1 MLQIF
6 GGTLL
11 GRQVEQQV
19 LLAVV
24 AEQVHCYQIDVS
36 PLNSLQPRQDHIHKK
51 SQGPGEVRAGFLSP
65 DLELPDQL

>member
-36 PLNSLQPRQDHIHKK
+36 PLNSLQPRH
-51 SQGPGEVRAGFLSP
+51 SQGPGARRGKGWVFIS
-65 DLELPDQL
+65 